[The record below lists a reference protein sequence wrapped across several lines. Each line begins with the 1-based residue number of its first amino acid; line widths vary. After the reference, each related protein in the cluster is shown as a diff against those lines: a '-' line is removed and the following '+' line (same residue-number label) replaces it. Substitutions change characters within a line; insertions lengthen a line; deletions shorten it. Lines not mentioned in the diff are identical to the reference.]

1 MTDKTVTAC
10 LLIIGNEILSGRT
23 RDANLAFLGDQLN
36 RLGIRLTEARVIPD
50 DVAAIVSTVNEV
62 RGCYDYVFTTGGI
75 GPTHDDI
82 TADCIARAFGVP
94 LTEHP
99 EARAILDAHYKPG
112 DLNDARL
119 RMARTPQGASLIEN
133 PVSGAPG
140 FQIGNVFVM
149 AGIPSVMRA
158 MFGSLSHR
166 LTGGTPLLS
175 KSVVAALP
183 EGLMAAGLGA
193 IQARYPEVEIGSYPF
208 HRMGIYGARL
218 VLRSTD
224 EAQLAAATE
233 EVRALVRELGGTPE
247 ADEKDEPAS
256 G

>member
-1 MTDKTVTAC
+1 M
-10 LLIIGNEILSGRT
+10 
-23 RDANLAFLGDQLN
+23 AFLGDQLN

-119 RMARTPQGASLIEN
+119 RMARTPQGASLIGN
-133 PVSGAPG
+133 PISSAPG

-183 EGLMAAGLGA
+183 EGLMAGGLGA
-193 IQARYPEVEIGSYPF
+193 IQARYRGLVCTTMVLPKRFRRRQNHLFLMVVQANG
-208 HRMGIYGARL
+208 RMIL
-218 VLRSTD
+218 SPLDSDVPSPVP
-224 EAQLAAATE
+224 AAP
-233 EVRALVRELGGTPE
+233 VG
-247 ADEKDEPAS
+247 
-256 G
+256 